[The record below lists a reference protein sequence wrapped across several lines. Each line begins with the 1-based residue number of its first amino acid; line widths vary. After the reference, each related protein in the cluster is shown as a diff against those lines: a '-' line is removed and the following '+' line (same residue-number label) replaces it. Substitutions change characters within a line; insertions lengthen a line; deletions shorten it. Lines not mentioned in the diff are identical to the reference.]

1 MGIENKKSKI
11 FIAVLLIIIIIM
23 GVLVVA
29 LLTGDSKTAV
39 IVEANN
45 ELMPNDSGKMRVSIN
60 PVINVEENTMQD
72 IYCSNFNRDRLLK
85 CKIYLDGKY
94 IYESDYIEPNKTIK
108 ADVIDESYLI
118 EGKTEAV
125 AEIYSYDMDKNQL
138 GQTNVSV
145 TLIS

>member
-94 IYESDYIEPNKTIK
+94 IYD
-108 ADVIDESYLI
+108 
-118 EGKTEAV
+118 
-125 AEIYSYDMDKNQL
+125 
-138 GQTNVSV
+138 
-145 TLIS
+145 

>member
-45 ELMPNDSGKMRVSIN
+45 ELMP
-60 PVINVEENTMQD
+60 NVEENTMQD